1 MIQKE
6 ELVESVVAP
15 PMLRNQTPNAMRVLR
30 LVKAGDPYRDKG
42 RGKAGRTARF
52 KTLEALRE
60 QALVR
65 ITGAGFWRVTARGKE
80 LLLIN
85 PPKR

>member
-6 ELVESVVAP
+6 EPAQFVAAP
-15 PMLRNQTPNAMRVLR
+15 PVLRNQTANAMKVLR

-42 RGKAGRTARF
+42 RGKPGRTARL
-52 KTLEALRE
+52 KTIEALRE
-60 QALVR
+60 QGLVR
-65 ITGAGFWRVTARGKE
+65 VTGDGFLRVTARGKE
-80 LLLIN
+80 LLVAN